1 MSILLKF
8 LLILCI
14 FLSPGYL
21 YPQEKEYKQV
31 SEDFLNIWHKER
43 YVKSFQYQQ
52 IKHSL
57 ITSLSDN
64 TLDTKQRES
73 ILKALRRME
82 EDEQQIKKYQESKK
96 RTLEKFEKMGLGGL
110 LKPRG
115 KAETEKLWEEMKKKE
130 REKRTQ
136 ESIEEKE
143 CLYTYEEIGDNC
155 FRFKQKS
162 YYVNEDRV
170 KFKAWLDFV
179 KFSTDITWV
188 VLRLNIS
195 ILQDITNYISSFGIW
210 QIIEYIQKQQVENVK
225 GACAIEFSNNSTKM
239 FNVTVNEGED
249 TNGSLFI
256 NILIKSN
263 DNFELLRKFDIKT
276 ITLSL
281 GNGEIL
287 DSWETSKYNSAKI
300 IDSMW
305 QFYIK

>member
-1 MSILLKF
+1 M
-8 LLILCI
+8 
-14 FLSPGYL
+14 
-21 YPQEKEYKQV
+21 
-31 SEDFLNIWHKER
+31 
-43 YVKSFQYQQ
+43 
-52 IKHSL
+52 
-57 ITSLSDN
+57 
-64 TLDTKQRES
+64 
-73 ILKALRRME
+73 
-82 EDEQQIKKYQESKK
+82 
-96 RTLEKFEKMGLGGL
+96 
-110 LKPRG
+110 
-115 KAETEKLWEEMKKKE
+115 
-130 REKRTQ
+130 
-136 ESIEEKE
+136 
-143 CLYTYEEIGDNC
+143 
-155 FRFKQKS
+155 
-162 YYVNEDRV
+162 
-170 KFKAWLDFV
+170 

-281 GNGEIL
+281 CNGEIL